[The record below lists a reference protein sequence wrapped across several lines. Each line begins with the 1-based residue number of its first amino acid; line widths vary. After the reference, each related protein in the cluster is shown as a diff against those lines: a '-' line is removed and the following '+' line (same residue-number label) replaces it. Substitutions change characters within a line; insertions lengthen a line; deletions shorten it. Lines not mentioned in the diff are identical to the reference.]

1 MGQEADLVFTPWR
14 IFHMPVGN
22 MDLQSVKEDSVT
34 WTCLPAFWIVEV
46 PLTVDH
52 PTERTVEV
60 QCHRHPTAIT
70 LDIQP
75 CDMIVMM
82 VVQRFQCIDGQR
94 VSTCTISQPLLGCG
108 QLQLFKSITLV
119 YNYNKNCYRN
129 LIIILEQC
137 CLS

>member
-1 MGQEADLVFTPWR
+1 LGQEADLVFTPWR
-14 IFHMPVGN
+14 MFQISVGN

-34 WTCLPAFWIVEV
+34 WTCLPAFWIAEV

-60 QCHRHPTAIT
+60 QCDRHPAAIA

-82 VVQRFQCIDGQR
+82 MVQGFQCVDGQR
-94 VSTCTISQPLLGCG
+94 ISTCTFSQPLLGCG

-119 YNYNKNCYRN
+119 YKHNKKFYRI
-129 LIIILEQC
+129 LIIILEQYC
-137 CLS
+137 QS

>member
-1 MGQEADLVFTPWR
+1 MSRKYGP
-14 IFHMPVGN
+14 
-22 MDLQSVKEDSVT
+22 VT
-34 WTCLPAFWIVEV
+34 WGYLPAFWIVEV

-60 QCHRHPTAIT
+60 QCDRHPVAFT

-82 VVQRFQCIDGQR
+82 MVQGFQCVDGQR
-94 VSTCTISQPLLGCG
+94 VSTCTTSQPLLGCG

-119 YNYNKNCYRN
+119 YNYNKNFYRN
-129 LIIILEQC
+129 LIIILEQY